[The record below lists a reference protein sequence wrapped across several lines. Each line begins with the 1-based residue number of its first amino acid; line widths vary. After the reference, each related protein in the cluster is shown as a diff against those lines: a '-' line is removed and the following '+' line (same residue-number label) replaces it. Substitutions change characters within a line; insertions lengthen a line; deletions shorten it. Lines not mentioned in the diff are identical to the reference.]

1 MEIEKEENYDEL
13 DENLNVLV
21 QLEYYYTN
29 IEY

>member
-13 DENLNVLV
+13 EENLNVLV
-21 QLEYYYTN
+21 QLEYYDTN

>member
-13 DENLNVLV
+13 EENLNVLV

>member
-13 DENLNVLV
+13 EENLNVLV
-21 QLEYYYTN
+21 QLEYYYAN